1 MVMVILIDIMTLM
14 VRIPWL
20 LMAIIILILIVRELL
35 IVLCIVMVI
44 VNYDIFHIYTR
55 IGTMVMT
62 RLINIVLL
70 MVKVTWLLMAI
81 AIHILIVS

>member
-1 MVMVILIDIMTLM
+1 
-14 VRIPWL
+14 
-20 LMAIIILILIVRELL
+20 MAIIILILIVRELL

-70 MVKVTWLLMAI
+70 MVKVT
-81 AIHILIVS
+81 